1 MGIRCYVHRNFE
13 DLLELCM
20 KINYFNAHT
29 VQELSVRMDDM
40 SSSNS
45 NVVVVKGIEELKA
58 LLNSRLKKKKAELK
72 EAAACA
78 TV

>member
-1 MGIRCYVHRNFE
+1 
-13 DLLELCM
+13 M